1 MWLSD
6 ISVKRPVLAT
16 VINLLIVVFGV
27 FALTTISV
35 REYPNIDA
43 PIVSVSTSY
52 PGASAAVI
60 ETQITQIIEDQIA
73 GIEGIK
79 TLTSSSRD
87 SRSSISIE
95 FELTRDIDDAAN
107 DVRDRVSRVLR
118 DLPDQADPPEV
129 TKDDAD
135 ASPILFFVL
144 SSENMS
150 RLQLT
155 DYAERYLL
163 DRFATLDGVSRVSMG
178 GDQRYAMRIWL
189 DRDRLAARSLT
200 AADIETAIAQQNVER
215 PAGLI
220 ESKDREFTLRTE
232 RQYTTPAEFSE
243 MVVTRGADGF
253 PVRIKD
259 VARVE
264 LAAEN
269 PRTAFRANGR
279 ETLGIGITKTSNAN
293 TLSVAR
299 GAKALAA
306 KLKTELPQGM
316 SMELNYD
323 TSEFIEAA
331 LHEVN
336 LTLVYA
342 ALFVIAVIYL
352 FLGSARATLIPA
364 VTVPISLIASF
375 IFLAAFGFSINIL
388 TLLALVLAI
397 GLVVDDAIV
406 MVENIHRRLE
416 LGEPPLLAAFRGARE
431 VGMAIIATT
440 AVLMAVFT
448 PLALLDGNIGRLFRE
463 FALALAASVGCS
475 GLIALTLSPVLSVWL
490 LRKHGQRS
498 TFFVRFDAAFDRFSA
513 GYARMLRTF
522 TRRPSLSV
530 LVLAALLVATGFL
543 FMAIPKELTPT
554 EDRGQFTVNVTAPEG
569 ASFAYTAG
577 VMNQV
582 EAPLLKRLDDG
593 EIARVL
599 FRLPGFGGATQVNNG
614 SVAASLYPWKD
625 RERSAAKIG
634 DDVAA
639 SLSHIT
645 GARVIVV
652 QRGGFRSRGGQ
663 PVQLVMGGPNYEQLA
678 QWRDR
683 VMARVARDVPQLVRV
698 DSDYKETKPQFQLDV
713 DVGRAGDLGVQIAD
727 IAQAIES
734 MFGERRVSRY
744 QDRGEEYEVILQAP
758 AADRANPEA
767 LGQVYVRARSSSGP
781 GSLIPLSNL
790 VSLREQASAA
800 SFNRVDRLRSITL
813 SANLAPGYPLGEG
826 LAALEQIVREETSDQ
841 ARISYSG
848 ESREFRE
855 ASSALYFTFAMA
867 LVIVYLALAAQFES
881 FIHPLVILST
891 VPLALFGA
899 LAALWPLGMTLN
911 VYSQIGIVMLVGL
924 AAKNGIL
931 IVEFANQ
938 RRDQGLAFDEA
949 LIDAAQVRLR
959 PILMTS
965 IATIAGAIPL
975 IFTDGAGYEAR
986 RILGVVIASGVAFST
1001 LFTLVMVPSFYSALC
1016 RRTGS
1021 PQRHAAELERQ
1032 EEQRPSEAVAK

>member
-16 VINLLIVVFGV
+16 VVNLLIVVFGV

-52 PGASAAVI
+52 TGASAAVI

-73 GIEGIK
+73 GIEGVK

-118 DLPDQADPPEV
+118 NLPDQADPPQV

-144 SSENMS
+144 SSDALN

-155 DYAERYLL
+155 DYASRYLE
-163 DRFATLDGVSRVSMG
+163 DRFATLDGVSRVSLA

-189 DRDRLAARSLT
+189 DRDRLSSRGLT
-200 AADIETAIAQQNVER
+200 AADVENAITRQNVER

-220 ESKDREFTLRTE
+220 ESRDMEFTLRTE
-232 RQYTTPAEFSE
+232 RQYSTPAQFGEL
-243 MVVTRGADGF
+243 VVSRGTNGF

-264 LAAEN
+264 LGAEN
-269 PRTAFRANGR
+269 PRTAFRANGH
-279 ETLGIGITKTSNAN
+279 ETLGIGISKTSNAN

-299 GAKALAA
+299 AAKALAVRIQS
-306 KLKTELPQGM
+306 ELPAGM
-316 SMELNYD
+316 RLEVNNDS
-323 TSEFIEAA
+323 SAFIEAA
-331 LHEVN
+331 LHEVKM
-336 LTLVYA
+336 TLVYA

-352 FLGSARATLIPA
+352 FLGSVRATLIPA
-364 VTVPISLIASF
+364 VTVPISLVASF

-416 LGEPPLLAAFRGARE
+416 FGEPPLLAAFRGARE

-475 GLIALTLSPVLSVWL
+475 GLVALTLAPVLSVWL
-490 LRKHGQRS
+490 LRRHEHRS
-498 TFFVRFDAAFDRFSA
+498 RFFVRFDAAFDRFSG
-513 GYARMLRTF
+513 GYAHLLRVF
-522 TRRPSLSV
+522 TRRPALSL
-530 LVLAALLVATGFL
+530 LVLAGLLVATGVLFL
-543 FMAIPKELTPT
+543 AIPREFTPT
-554 EDRGQFTVNVTAPEG
+554 EDRGQFNINVTAPEG
-569 ASFAYTAG
+569 ASFAYTEG
-577 VMNQV
+577 VMAEV
-582 EAPLLKRLDDG
+582 EKPLLERLGKG
-593 EIARVL
+593 EIAQVL
-599 FRLPGFGGATQVNNG
+599 FRLPGFGGATQSNTG
-614 SVAASLYPWKD
+614 ALAATLAPWDQRSRTALQIGEDLARSLTQ
-625 RERSAAKIG
+625 
-634 DDVAA
+634 V
-639 SLSHIT
+639 T
-645 GARVIVV
+645 GARAIVI
-652 QRGGFRSRGGQ
+652 QRGGFRTRGGQ

-683 VMARVARDVPQLVRV
+683 VLPRIATEIPQLIRV
-698 DSDYKETKPQFQLDV
+698 DSDYKETKPQLRLDV
-713 DVGRAGDLGVQIAD
+713 DVGRAGDLGVQVAD

-758 AADRANPEA
+758 AADRTNADA
-767 LGQVYVRARSSSGP
+767 LGQVNVRSLS

-790 VSLREQASAA
+790 VTVREESAA
-800 SFNRVDRLRSITL
+800 ATYNRVDRLRAITF
-813 SANLAPGYPLGEG
+813 SANLAPGFTLGTA
-826 LAALEQIVREETSDQ
+826 LTALERIVREETRDQ
-841 ARISYSG
+841 ARITYAG

-881 FIHPLVILST
+881 FIHPIVILST

-938 RRDQGLAFDEA
+938 RRDQGLDFDEA
-949 LIDAAQVRLR
+949 LVEAAQVRLR

-965 IATIAGAIPL
+965 IATIAGAVPL
-975 IFTDGAGYEAR
+975 MLTAGAGYEAR
-986 RILGVVIASGVAFST
+986 RILGVVIAFGVAFST
-1001 LFTLVMVPSFYSALC
+1001 VFTLVMVPSFYAALC

-1032 EEQRPSEAVAK
+1032 GGEPAEPRTA